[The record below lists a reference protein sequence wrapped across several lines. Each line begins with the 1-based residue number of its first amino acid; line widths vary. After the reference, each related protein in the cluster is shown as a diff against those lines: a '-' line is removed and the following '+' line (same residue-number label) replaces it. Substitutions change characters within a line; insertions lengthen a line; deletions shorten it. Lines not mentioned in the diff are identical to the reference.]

1 MVLNFFTEESR
12 YSCSIKE
19 IFKGY
24 FMEGMSV
31 GFIRLCNLGLRLVI
45 DLIKSGINKFIYET
59 NNNEKE
65 NVKDKNVNWLTSS
78 A

>member
-1 MVLNFFTEESR
+1 
-12 YSCSIKE
+12 
-19 IFKGY
+19 
-24 FMEGMSV
+24 MEGISV

-65 NVKDKNVNWLTSS
+65 NVKDKNVAWLTSS
-78 A
+78 AEIAKKCRYRCYLFTQSSVSSLCG